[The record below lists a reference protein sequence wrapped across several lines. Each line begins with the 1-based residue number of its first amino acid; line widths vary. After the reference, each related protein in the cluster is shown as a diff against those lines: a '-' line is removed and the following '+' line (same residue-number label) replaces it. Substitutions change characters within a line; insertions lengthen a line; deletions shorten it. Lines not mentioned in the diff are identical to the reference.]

1 MGFQLLLGAMGQAW
15 GEVVQVSMGTSS
27 SEVASSDRGMS
38 STSSSEDDEEDDEK
52 EGEADR
58 GIELAEEEEEE
69 EGEALKSEMLRPS
82 V

>member
-1 MGFQLLLGAMGQAW
+1 MGFQLLLGPWDRRGAEG
-15 GEVVQVSMGTSS
+15 GVVQVSMGTSS
-27 SEVASSDRGMS
+27 SEVVSSDKGMS
-38 STSSSEDDEEDDEK
+38 STSSSDEDDEK

-69 EGEALKSEMLRPS
+69 EGEALKREMLRPN